1 MFSKDVE
8 GYTPYDVYN
17 STVAGTNPPDSL
29 IASRPFA
36 ELFTWG
42 SNRNAT
48 LGFGDGDDRSMPE
61 QVVIKRDESATV
73 IPRHEKLKPLPVID
87 ISMSKL
93 HTTIITAESKNNIRS
108 CGFASGGRLG
118 PGATT
123 NSHSQFSW
131 ILPQGKFPQEIVSLA
146 LGQDH
151 TLAVNSHGEVLSWG
165 LNRFQQLGYVIEG
178 SNRSAEEQIQ
188 AAARKI
194 TGPLRNHFVLGVA
207 CCKTASACWTSTQLF
222 TWGTNNG
229 QLGASKYVCMY
240 NVILILPRGY
250 EKTSQPQVLPRPVST
265 VTEPVLS
272 VAMTNSTIL
281 VLLKNHDVICHHDG
295 LYWKLT

>member
-1 MFSKDVE
+1 MFLKDVE

-17 STVAGTNPPDSL
+17 STVVGTNPPVDLTS
-29 IASRPFA
+29 SRPHA

-48 LGFGDGDDRSMPE
+48 LGFVDGDDRAMPE
-61 QVVIKRDESATV
+61 QAVIKRDDSSSATGGLDA
-73 IPRHEKLKPLPVID
+73 LKPLPVID

-93 HTTIITAESKNNIRS
+93 HTTIITAESKDNIRS

-118 PGATT
+118 PGATIH
-123 NSHSQFSW
+123 SHSQFSW
-131 ILPQGKFPQEIVSLA
+131 IHPQGKFPQEIISLA

-151 TLAVNSHGEVLSWG
+151 TLAVNSSGEVLSWG

-178 SNRSAEEQIQ
+178 SNRSNEEQVQ

-194 TGPLRNHFVLGVA
+194 TGPLRNQVVLGIA

-229 QLGASKYVCMY
+229 QLGS
-240 NVILILPRGY
+240 
-250 EKTSQPQVLPRPVST
+250 ST
-265 VTEPVLS
+265 DT
-272 VAMTNSTIL
+272 
-281 VLLKNHDVICHHDG
+281 
-295 LYWKLT
+295 LYPT